1 MLFRSIRIPTGGLSR
16 YAMLFEWGT
25 VLANSLLA
33 GSVPGGKNMTR
44 WRWFGSLVLMAGLVA
59 LAGSRLP
66 VFAGDD
72 KDLVWK
78 AFDEKSGP
86 FYQVLNTKTVQT
98 MKVMNMDVKQEQDQT
113 FYIKWTPEKQ
123 VKDNWVV
130 KQQIIGV
137 KMKIDI
143 GGNKIEYDSTD
154 EKAPKNPMSD
164 FFEALTKAELK
175 FHIDPKTFEVKSIE
189 GRDEFIKKLAA
200 TNPQIDALLRAILS
214 EGALKQMAEPTWAAF
229 PTEADRA
236 KESWKKD
243 KSWERESKLDLGPIG
258 VYTFKNNYKWGEKD
272 KVTIKSKLEYSAQT
286 DPKKKEGLP
295 FTIKEGSLTG
305 ADKGD
310 SYAEFNRAKGRF
322 DKSKIDMKLEGKLK
336 IDIGG
341 METTVELDQTQT
353 STVESRD
360 DDPLQKKK

>member
-1 MLFRSIRIPTGGLSR
+1 
-16 YAMLFEWGT
+16 
-25 VLANSLLA
+25 
-33 GSVPGGKNMTR
+33 MTR
-44 WRWFGSLVLMAGLVA
+44 SRWFGSLILVAGLVA

-72 KDLVWK
+72 KDLAWK

-86 FYQVLNTKTVQT
+86 FYQVLTTKTVQT
-98 MKVMNMDVKQEQDQT
+98 MKVMQMDVKQEQDQT
-113 FYIKWTPEKQ
+113 FYIKWTPEKPD
-123 VKDNWVV
+123 KDNWVV

-175 FHIDPKTFEVKSIE
+175 FHIDPKTFEVKKIE
-189 GRDEFIKKLAA
+189 GREEFIKKLAS

-229 PTEADRA
+229 PTETD
-236 KESWKKD
+236 KKNFKDKD
-243 KSWERESKLDLGPIG
+243 KSWTRKSELDLGPIG
-258 VYTFKNNYKWGEKD
+258 KYTFDNTYTWGDKD
-272 KVTIKSKLEYSAQT
+272 KVKISSKLKYSEQS

-295 FTIKEGSLTG
+295 FTIKSGSLEGSSK
-305 ADKGD
+305 DD
-310 SYAEFNRAKGRF
+310 SYAEFDRAKGRF
-322 DKSKIDMKLEGKLK
+322 KSSKIDMGLKGTLK

-353 STVESRD
+353 STVETRD
-360 DDPLQKKK
+360 TDPLEKKKG